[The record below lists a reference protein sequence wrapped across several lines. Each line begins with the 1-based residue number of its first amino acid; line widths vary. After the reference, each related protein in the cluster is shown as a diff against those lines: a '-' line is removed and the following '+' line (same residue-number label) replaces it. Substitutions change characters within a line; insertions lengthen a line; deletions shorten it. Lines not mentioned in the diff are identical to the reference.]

1 MSFTSRTLRDA
12 LGMFPTGVAVVTTQS
27 PDGALHGVTV
37 NSFNSVSLDP
47 PLVLF
52 SLARSLSILPAFLSA
67 DAYAVNILRED
78 QRDISARFASP
89 VEDKWGDIEYRAGT
103 TGSPVLHQ
111 VIAVLECRPHAHHD
125 GGDHVIFVGKVV
137 HFEKPDHHKPLIF
150 FRGRYHRLSTST
162 DEDDARALS
171 LEA

>member
-1 MSFTSRTLRDA
+1 MSFTSRALRDT
-12 LGMFPTGVAVVTTQS
+12 LGMFPTGVAVVTTRTS
-27 PDGALHGVTV
+27 DGQLHGVTV
-37 NSFNSVSLDP
+37 NSFNSVSLEP

-67 DAYAVNILRED
+67 EAYAVNILRED
-78 QRDISARFASP
+78 QRHISARFAAP
-89 VEDKWGDIEYRAGT
+89 ADDKWGDTEYQAGM
-103 TGSPVLHQ
+103 TGSPILHSA
-111 VIAVLECRPHAHHD
+111 ITALECRPHAHHD

-137 HFEKPDHHKPLIF
+137 HFDKPEHHKPLIF
-150 FRGRYHRLSTST
+150 FRGRYHRLNTST